1 MTACDFI
8 FDASQSQNNQEML
21 MTRKKHLNFEIKAI
35 LKINFWALYWAVTVK
50 CWIEKEE
57 SWHILVISLI
67 NMYIFSYYV
76 WTLKKQPQST
86 QRCSDD
92 IVCFEMAIFS
102 LYLKHHILVENIY
115 VKEVKYVL
123 GDFFFSCV
131 EVQISYSVLR
141 GKCQNRSV

>member
-21 MTRKKHLNFEIKAI
+21 MTRKKHLNFEINAI

-50 CWIEKEE
+50 CWIEKQE
-57 SWHILVISLI
+57 SWHILVTSLI

-76 WTLKKQPQST
+76 WTLKKQQQST

-115 VKEVKYVL
+115 VKKVKYVV
-123 GDFFFSCV
+123 GDYFSCV
-131 EVQISYSVLR
+131 EVRISCLVLR
-141 GKCQNRSV
+141 GKYQNRPV

>member
-21 MTRKKHLNFEIKAI
+21 MTRKKHLNFEINAT

-76 WTLKKQPQST
+76 WTLKKQQQST

-123 GDFFFSCV
+123 GDFFPCIDI
-131 EVQISYSVLR
+131 QISYSVLR
-141 GKCQNRSV
+141 GKCQNRPV